1 MALLKPFDID
11 WPRTSRIRKFKRAP
25 EPVRMPKTGQF
36 LVSSQRQLKKPL
48 SRHAVANCFISP
60 QHCSIAL
67 KIHLRDFAC
76 PGLSVMSRLGG
87 MMRSTRPKKLTSK
100 QPIPIFREDQI
111 DLIED
116 DLQTTL
122 QAIETG
128 VEKAEETEF
137 HLQAAINA
145 AARGNIAQ
153 AHIPTPETVTSSVQY
168 DSLYKPTFSQ
178 PATYIRFSSTVED
191 CGGCSYNL
199 VEEDDVALKIMNQK
213 KDASTQCT
221 EAQFEEVMAFL
232 EETAQTKQP
241 FASVDSPPVL
251 PYSEMENSFDGFVDD
266 NVRRFARDIYEHW
279 KSRRAKSGNRPLQK
293 GLKFETGQDTDDGDP
308 YVCFRRREV
317 RQIRKTRGRDAQ
329 SAEKLRR
336 LRKELEEA
344 RELVAMVRQRELARK
359 ELLIAER
366 QVFVQRAEVKEMK
379 RKLGIKDDDDDL
391 VNQRVRIVIRI
402 RPESP
407 LANVVS
413 QQPKKRPTEM
423 PTGSRPVTTQLRM
436 PPKPGGQP
444 GEDLVLLED
453 VQADKEN
460 EVLREI
466 KQNIAKHAKWNE
478 GYVDWTTAPLTPTSD
493 HGFDSEFRPAIT
505 TEYLPTPPAS
515 ESSDHTRDPLE
526 DVNRFDA
533 LTKFAMTV
541 RQCYPSDEESG
552 KNMPSFRRRI
562 GRGGRMMIDRRN
574 IPFRNKSEA
583 DPMKLE
589 RFKYD
594 QDDEDVEPI
603 LEMDQFDIQIM
614 QHRAY
619 LSLSR
624 GTRRRRKPSFRPKC
638 KLNGAYRE
646 KPL

>member
-1 MALLKPFDID
+1 
-11 WPRTSRIRKFKRAP
+11 
-25 EPVRMPKTGQF
+25 
-36 LVSSQRQLKKPL
+36 
-48 SRHAVANCFISP
+48 
-60 QHCSIAL
+60 
-67 KIHLRDFAC
+67 
-76 PGLSVMSRLGG
+76 MSRLGG

-111 DLIED
+111 DLIDD

-122 QAIETG
+122 QAIDTG
-128 VEKAEETEF
+128 VEKAEETEY

-145 AARGNIAQ
+145 AARGNVAQ
-153 AHIPTPETVTSSVQY
+153 AHIPTPETVTSSIKY
-168 DSLYKPTFSQ
+168 DTLYKPTFSQ

-191 CGGCSYNL
+191 CSGCSYNL

-221 EAQFEEVMAFL
+221 EDQFEEVMAFF

-251 PYSEMENSFDGFVDD
+251 PYSEMENSFDGLVDE
-266 NVRRFARDIYEHW
+266 NIRRFANDIYEHW
-279 KSRRAKSGNRPLQK
+279 KSRRTKSGNRPLQT
-293 GLKFETGQDTDDGDP
+293 GLKFETGQETDDGDP

-366 QVFVQRAEVKEMK
+366 QVFIQRAEVKEMK

-391 VNQRVRIVIRI
+391 VNQR
-402 RPESP
+402 
-407 LANVVS
+407 
-413 QQPKKRPTEM
+413 QPKKRPAETQV
-423 PTGSRPVTTQLRM
+423 GGRPVTTQLRM
-436 PPKPGGQP
+436 PPRPGGQP
-444 GEDLVLLED
+444 GDDLVLLDD

-493 HGFDSEFRPAIT
+493 HSFDAEFRPAIT

-515 ESSDHTRDPLE
+515 ESSDHTRDALE
-526 DVNRFDA
+526 EVNRFDA

-541 RQCYPSDEESG
+541 RQCTPPEDESSR
-552 KNMPSFRRRI
+552 NMPSFRRRV

-574 IPFRNKSEA
+574 LPFRNKSEV
-583 DPMKLE
+583 DPIKLE

-594 QDDEDVEPI
+594 QDDEDIEPI
-603 LEMDQFDIQIM
+603 FEMDQFDIQIM

-619 LSLSR
+619 LSAKSR
-624 GTRRRRKPSFRPKC
+624 DQAAAQAQLQAQLQAQRRLQGEAAMMAGPNNSLTGAANTTLKGPPSAQTPS
-638 KLNGAYRE
+638 
-646 KPL
+646 